1 MIQVLAVGSV
11 EEAELL
17 LAVGGIVGGIEVEQ
31 DLAALT
37 NLIAAETD
45 ELLTPSVIE
54 AHQIAGGRRVLPAA
68 EGGLGTERV
77 SQFLIGDDLQHRIVT
92 QAIGVVGVLISG
104 DDLVEALPEQGQRVV
119 LDAIVV
125 ARIAEQLGQVAG

>member
-1 MIQVLAVGSV
+1 M
-11 EEAELL
+11 
-17 LAVGGIVGGIEVEQ
+17 
-31 DLAALT
+31 
-37 NLIAAETD
+37 
-45 ELLTPSVIE
+45 
-54 AHQIAGGRRVLPAA
+54 
-68 EGGLGTERV
+68 